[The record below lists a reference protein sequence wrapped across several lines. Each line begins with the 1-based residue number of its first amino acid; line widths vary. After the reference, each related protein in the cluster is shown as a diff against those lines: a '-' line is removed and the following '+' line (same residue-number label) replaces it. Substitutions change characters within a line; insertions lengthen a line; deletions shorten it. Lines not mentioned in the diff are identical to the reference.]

1 SGLAD
6 GVGADDIDAA
16 VCWGRVDRAAAVDY
30 YVRGLVDELGR
41 YWAAAFLGV
50 IGDEVPGDVRVVR
63 IADVVD
69 LQAGVEVGEI
79 DVPVVGRQAVQ
90 ALLLVLVVRPE
101 SAALLAEARG
111 VVTARRAWLGKQ
123 GHQDRVGL
131 IGDVDGRDVGGG
143 FVALLAQRL
152 AVDDYDVAARQRH
165 CRVHGDGA
173 AKRRVDRQRGDV
185 SRVVVVGDVE

>member
-1 SGLAD
+1 D
-6 GVGADDIDAA
+6 HAA
-16 VCWGRVDRAAAVDY
+16 PVDY
-30 YVRGLVDELGR
+30 DVLGLVDELGR
-41 YWAAAFLGV
+41 YWAAALLGV
-50 IGDEVPGDVRVVR
+50 IGDEVPGDVRVVG

-101 SAALLAEARG
+101 PAALLAEARG
-111 VVTARRAWLGKQ
+111 VVTVRRAGLGKQ

-143 FVALLAQRL
+143 FVALLAERL
-152 AVDDYDVAARQRH
+152 AVYDYDVAVLQRH

-173 AKRRVDRQRGDV
+173 AKRRVDQQRGDGFWGGLG
-185 SRVVVVGDVE
+185 GDVQDDHPAPHPRARRKLA